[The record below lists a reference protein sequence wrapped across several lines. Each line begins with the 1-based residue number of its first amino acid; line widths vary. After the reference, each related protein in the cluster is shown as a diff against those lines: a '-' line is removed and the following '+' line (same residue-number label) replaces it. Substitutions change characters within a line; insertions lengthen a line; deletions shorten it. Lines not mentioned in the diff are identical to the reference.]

1 MCLQEGVRRRP
12 NGGSCA
18 PDLCFLPSLSY
29 ALHSLLTPCP
39 FGGCRP
45 SCPSDTSGNSSAAA
59 ADRQQTEPSSSS
71 STSCCQDACGPLQGV
86 NFIPVFGSTA
96 KLLIQRPA
104 AAAAAQQRDDTAP
117 ARDKG
122 NANNNSTAVDPA
134 VGMQHVNEALLQQQH
149 SLQLALEQSQTSS
162 SSADWHPQPLDTLV
176 AVMGAPPAWLC
187 ASDSSGLSFLAGSSR
202 RAVLSGTTTEQVA
215 AAHAP
220 KLCVTVSTVSGS
232 LDSLAILPLH
242 AAAPPPAQQQAGAAR
257 PTPPA
262 LDSHHVGEF

>member
-1 MCLQEGVRRRP
+1 MLLICG
-12 NGGSCA
+12 
-18 PDLCFLPSLSY
+18 FLPSY
-29 ALHSLLTPCP
+29 ARYSILTPCP

-59 ADRQQTEPSSSS
+59 AGRQQTEPSSSS
-71 STSCCQDACGPLQGV
+71 CTSSCCQDACGPLQGV

-104 AAAAAQQRDDTAP
+104 AAAAAQQQDDTAP

-122 NANNNSTAVDPA
+122 NATSNGPAVDPA
-134 VGMQHVNEALLQQQH
+134 VSMQHVNEALLQQQH
-149 SLQLALEQSQTSS
+149 SLQLALEQSQASS

-202 RAVLSGTTTEQVA
+202 RTMLSGTTAEQVA
-215 AAHAP
+215 AAHVP
-220 KLCVTVSTVSGS
+220 KLYVTVSTVSGS
-232 LDSLAILPLH
+232 LDSLAIQPLR